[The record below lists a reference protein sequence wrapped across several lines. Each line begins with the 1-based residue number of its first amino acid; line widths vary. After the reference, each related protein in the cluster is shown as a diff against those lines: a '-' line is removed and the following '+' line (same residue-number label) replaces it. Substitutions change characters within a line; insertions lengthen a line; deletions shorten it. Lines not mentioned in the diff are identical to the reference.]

1 MAYRAEY
8 LWIDGSEPTREIRSK
23 TKILADGAEPGI
35 WGYDGS
41 STNQATGDN
50 SDVVLKPVFQCPD
63 PIRGGDNILVLCE
76 TLLTSDM
83 SPHPTNTRA
92 AAVEAMEKY
101 GDQEPWFGLEQEY
114 TLLDPITGWPA
125 GFPSGGFPAPQGPYY
140 CGVGAVKIHG
150 RDLIEEHTTACIEA
164 GLAISGTNAEVM
176 PGQWEFQIGPA
187 DTVTVGDHLWVARY
201 LLFRLAEDHGV
212 EVSIEAK
219 PMKGDWNGAGMH
231 TNFSTKAMREGYD
244 PIIAA
249 CEAMGAEGV
258 PEKHLEGYGVGIE
271 DRLTGAHETQ
281 RFDQFSYG
289 VSDRGASIRIPWQ
302 VAQDQ
307 KGYIEDRR
315 PNANADPYVVTT
327 LLTNTIGAAR
337 LSGRNRASRTTSRSV
352 SPAPG
357 RTYKDI
363 TRAECPAASVNGAAI
378 PRVRLRPRFRTWR
391 RMSSTEAWSPRWRRS
406 DGDRHAGLLLRGLVD
421 RDVGVRGERPG

>member
-125 GFPSGGFPAPQGPYY
+125 GFPSGGFRPAGP
-140 CGVGAVKIHG
+140 V
-150 RDLIEEHTTACIEA
+150 
-164 GLAISGTNAEVM
+164 
-176 PGQWEFQIGPA
+176 
-187 DTVTVGDHLWVARY
+187 
-201 LLFRLAEDHGV
+201 
-212 EVSIEAK
+212 
-219 PMKGDWNGAGMH
+219 
-231 TNFSTKAMREGYD
+231 
-244 PIIAA
+244 
-249 CEAMGAEGV
+249 
-258 PEKHLEGYGVGIE
+258 
-271 DRLTGAHETQ
+271 
-281 RFDQFSYG
+281 
-289 VSDRGASIRIPWQ
+289 
-302 VAQDQ
+302 
-307 KGYIEDRR
+307 
-315 PNANADPYVVTT
+315 
-327 LLTNTIGAAR
+327 
-337 LSGRNRASRTTSRSV
+337 
-352 SPAPG
+352 
-357 RTYKDI
+357 
-363 TRAECPAASVNGAAI
+363 
-378 PRVRLRPRFRTWR
+378 
-391 RMSSTEAWSPRWRRS
+391 
-406 DGDRHAGLLLRGLVD
+406 LLRCRCRED
-421 RDVGVRGERPG
+421 PRP